1 MHSIVLCPN
10 FSSFVLFSCRSKT
23 CHLPAAAILN
33 LQKTAEVALG
43 LKIITVTKTK
53 FAIRSVGHNHN
64 PNFSSIGSE
73 GILIDL
79 GSLNSIRLSPGKDIV
94 SLGPG
99 AKWDEIYQ
107 ELEKHELTT
116 VGGRTSGVGAGGLI
130 SGGSSGLLLEL
141 TLNYAW
147 LTFSAQGECPTF
159 RIIGAWHATMSRIS
173 R

>member
-1 MHSIVLCPN
+1 M
-10 FSSFVLFSCRSKT
+10 
-23 CHLPAAAILN
+23 N

-79 GSLNSIRLSPGKDIV
+79 GSLNSIQLSPGKDIV

-130 SGGSSGLLLEL
+130 SGGSSVLLLEL
-141 TLNYAW
+141 TLNLCMANIFLYRRNVP
-147 LTFSAQGECPTF
+147 LFESLGPGMRQC
-159 RIIGAWHATMSRIS
+159 
-173 R
+173 